1 MISICLE
8 ISVAVVAFVDN
19 VAVVGVAVVAVA
31 VVAIAVVAVAVVADL
46 FLDPPRR
53 DLMSSTKRVS
63 LTA

>member
-8 ISVAVVAFVDN
+8 ISVAVVAVVDN

-31 VVAIAVVAVAVVADL
+31 VVAIAVVADL